1 MRIDHIS
8 TLISSLVFLYRNDD
22 YLLYYDNLKKLG
34 QGASG
39 TVYGAV
45 SKQTG
50 EVLEEEKE
58 RNVCERESGWRMV
71 LIIFLSFFVIK
82 QEVALKVAPISELA
96 ELTNEIGLQSLTKHN
111 NVVNYLEVW
120 FEFDWI
126 ERMRMFCY

>member
-1 MRIDHIS
+1 
-8 TLISSLVFLYRNDD
+8 
-22 YLLYYDNLKKLG
+22 LKKLG

-45 SKQTG
+45 SKHTG